1 MIRGRLEL
9 RETEMSYSRRRLF
22 EVERFV
28 FEPGTCTL
36 LSGRNG
42 AGKTTLL
49 KVAAGLLEPDRAI
62 VRIEGRDFSWRAAR
76 PLLRHRVIYLHQS
89 AYMFNTSVAQNVAYG
104 LRQLRIPRA
113 EIKVRVSQ
121 ALEWSGLQ
129 ELAARDARTL
139 SGGEKQRVALARARV
154 LSPDV
159 LLMDESL
166 SGLDPEA
173 RQQTYFLIRRMVS
186 EQVAVVVTTHEY
198 ELLRQLGDRHLILT
212 DAGQLEDR
220 SPKATAA
227 PPSHART
234 ASISPPRRRGQ

>member
-9 RETEMSYSRRRLF
+9 RGTAISYSRRRLF
-22 EVERFV
+22 EIERLV
-28 FEPGTCTL
+28 FEAGTCTL

-49 KVAAGLLEPDRAI
+49 KIAAGLLKPDRAV
-62 VRIEGRDFSWRAAR
+62 VRIEGRDFTWQAAR
-76 PLLRHRVIYLHQS
+76 PLLRHRVIYLHQFP
-89 AYMFNTSVAQNVAYG
+89 YMFDTSVAQNVAYG
-104 LRQLRIPRA
+104 LRQLRIPRV
-113 EIKVRVSQ
+113 EIKARVSQ
-121 ALEWSGLQ
+121 ALEWSGLE
-129 ELAARDARTL
+129 ELAERDARTL
-139 SGGEKQRVALARARV
+139 SGGERQRVALARARV

-166 SGLDPEA
+166 SGLDAEA

-186 EQVAVVVTTHEY
+186 EQVAVVVATHEY

-212 DAGQLEDR
+212 DAGHLEDR

-227 PPSHART
+227 PSSHAR
-234 ASISPPRRRGQ
+234 APNISPPRRRGQ

>member
-9 RETEMSYSRRRLF
+9 RGIAMSYSRRRLL

-49 KVAAGLLEPDRAI
+49 KIAAGLLKPDRAI
-62 VRIEGRDFSWRAAR
+62 VRIEGRDCTWRAAR
-76 PLLRHRVIYLHQS
+76 PLLRHRVIYLHQTP
-89 AYMFNTSVAQNVAYG
+89 YMFNTSVAQNVAYG

-113 EIKVRVSQ
+113 ETKLRVAR
-121 ALEWSGLQ
+121 ALEWSGLEQ
-129 ELAARDARTL
+129 LADRDARSL

-159 LLMDESL
+159 LLLDESL
-166 SGLDPEA
+166 SGLDHEA
-173 RQQTYFLIRRMVS
+173 RQQSYFLIRRMVS
-186 EQVAVVVTTHEY
+186 EQVAVVVAAHEY

-212 DAGQLEDR
+212 AEGHLDDR
-220 SPKATAA
+220 SPKATGK
-227 PPSHART
+227 PTSRARVPNT
-234 ASISPPRRRGQ
+234 SPPRIRGQ

>member
-1 MIRGRLEL
+1 MIRARIEL
-9 RETEMSYSRRRLF
+9 RGTAMSYSRRQLF

-42 AGKTTLL
+42 SGKTRLL
-49 KVAAGLLEPDRAI
+49 KIAAGLLKPDRAI
-62 VRIEGRDFSWRAAR
+62 VRIGGRDFTWRVAR
-76 PLLRHRVIYLHQS
+76 PLLRHRIIYLHQFP
-89 AYMFNTSVAQNVAYG
+89 YMFNTSVAQNIAYG
-104 LRQLRIPRA
+104 LRQLRIPHA

-121 ALEWSGLQ
+121 ALEWSGLE
-129 ELAARDARTL
+129 ELADRDARTL

-159 LLMDESL
+159 LLLDESL

-173 RQQTYFLIRRMVS
+173 RQQAYFLIRRMVS
-186 EQVAVVVTTHEY
+186 EQVAVVVATHEY

-212 DAGQLEDR
+212 DAGHLDDR
-220 SPKATAA
+220 SPKATGA
-227 PPSHART
+227 PAPHAR
-234 ASISPPRRRGQ
+234 APNINPPRRRGQ